1 MCFPTRTSD
10 GVYIDLFLKSN
21 FLLQPQLDEKFPS
34 EMQIFNL
41 QV

>member
-21 FLLQPQLDEKFPS
+21 FLLQPQLDEKFPTKNA
-34 EMQIFNL
+34 IFNL